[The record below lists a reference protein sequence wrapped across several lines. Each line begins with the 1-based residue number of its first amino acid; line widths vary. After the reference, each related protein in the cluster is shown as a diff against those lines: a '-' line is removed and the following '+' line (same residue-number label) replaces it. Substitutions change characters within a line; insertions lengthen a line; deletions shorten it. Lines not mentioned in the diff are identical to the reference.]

1 MLTSVFFFTQEIQNQ
16 INVLKDQEML
26 EANKISED
34 QEMLDLD
41 EIIRWIARER
51 TLNTKKAY
59 ATYANQYLAY
69 AAINDEIAVP
79 GTPLLIANFLR
90 NFHVHSNL
98 TVSTITKNAFY
109 AVADIHRFT
118 DEKAHNDPLVKATC
132 KILKKLAKRNK
143 RGKTPILAEILLNL
157 LRTLDLT
164 DEEDLQYATI
174 LVLS

>member
-26 EANKISED
+26 EPNKISED

-51 TLNTKKAY
+51 TPNTKKAY

-69 AAINDEIAVP
+69 ATINDQIAVP

-90 NFHVHSNL
+90 SLHVHLS
-98 TVSTITKNAFY
+98 
-109 AVADIHRFT
+109 
-118 DEKAHNDPLVKATC
+118 KAPNFRLF
-132 KILKKLAKRNK
+132 
-143 RGKTPILAEILLNL
+143 PISVCI
-157 LRTLDLT
+157 
-164 DEEDLQYATI
+164 
-174 LVLS
+174 